1 MQRFLEAFAGYL
13 YQKHSHELSGICI
26 VLPNRRS
33 GVFLKAYL
41 QKFLDKPVIGPRITT
56 INELIQSLS
65 ELQMADRLL
74 LISIL
79 YDIFRKHTGTS
90 ETFDEFYFWGETL
103 LADFDD
109 VDKYRVNA
117 GDLFRNVAEL
127 KEVDRHFDYLTDAQ
141 KSVLQHFWGTLRDWE
156 NHSQERD
163 FVSFW
168 NNLLPVYE
176 AFRKTLLEKGMAY
189 SGMIYRDVTDSM
201 DAKGKLLTCNRYL
214 FAGLNALNACEIRLM
229 DWCRQQGKADFFWD
243 YDDYYLE
250 NASNDAGRFLRSNLS
265 RFPAPPDFQLETS
278 PFSRPKKVDIISVN
292 SSFGQSQAIPRF
304 IREVQAG
311 RAGRFDQTAIV
322 LADESLLFPVMGAIP
337 ESVGTVNVT
346 MGYPV
351 KNSPVSGFLNLLSL
365 LIRNSSAPEKG
376 KRGLYYRLVSD
387 ILNHQ
392 LLAGVEGEKVKEA
405 QRRFISEN
413 RIYISPEELEFS
425 PLHHTIF
432 TLPVL
437 TENYPAYFKEILEH
451 LYTFFSG
458 DPGHL
463 MIRELIYHLYFAMG
477 KLETLLQDEWIPAG
491 VTVSGNVFF
500 RLMNQYIGKLSVPF
514 EGEPLSGL
522 QVMGILETRCLDFEN
537 IIIIGLNED
546 IWPRSSSGT
555 TLIPYNLRKAFGLP
569 GIDDQDA
576 MYSYHFYR
584 LVQRAGRISATW
596 SSVRE
601 GLSGGE
607 MSRYAFQLKYLS
619 PHAVI
624 ESSLD
629 FPLVNIHPLPI
640 IVKSGPEISSQL
652 LEGNAG
658 GHLLSPSAIN
668 TWLTCRLKYYFRY
681 VLGIEEPEEVLE
693 DIDRRSF
700 GNIFHKAV
708 EYLYQ
713 PFVGQVV
720 EKEMLQQLKKD
731 RLKID
736 TAIKRA
742 FATEFYRLP
751 DEEVPG
757 LELEGKALLI
767 HSTIRSYL
775 HNLLNRD
782 IATAPFVI
790 HSLEKSYRTTI
801 TVNVDG
807 EDHDIRIGG
816 KIDRLDEVNG
826 RIRVIDYKT
835 GNLSGSDLAC
845 NQLDELF
852 EPDTKNL
859 KKEIIQALVYSY
871 ILKKD
876 FFGDKQ
882 VTATVYAILKLN
894 DETFHPEVRVAKQV
908 MEIGNL
914 MPQWEELLKELLS
927 EIFSAA
933 GTFTQTSDGDRC
945 RYCPYTEICRR

>member
-13 YQKHSHELSGICI
+13 YQTYGRELSGICI

-41 QKFLDKPVIGPRITT
+41 QKCLDKPVIGPHITT
-56 INELIQSLS
+56 INELILSMS
-65 ELQMADRLL
+65 ELQPADRLL
-74 LISIL
+74 LVSVL
-79 YDIFRKHTGTS
+79 YDIFRQQTGTP

-109 VDKYRVNA
+109 IDKYQVHA
-117 GDLFRNVAEL
+117 GDLFRNVSEL
-127 KEVDRHFDYLTDAQ
+127 KEVDRHFDYLTDTQ

-176 AFRKTLLEKGMAY
+176 AFRKTLLDKGMGY
-189 SGMIYRDVTDSM
+189 SGMIYRDVTGSIDE
-201 DAKGKLLTCNRYL
+201 KGKKLTRKRYL
-214 FAGLNALNACEIRLM
+214 FAGLNALNACEIQLM

-243 YDDYYLE
+243 YDDYYL
-250 NASNDAGRFLRSNLS
+250 NNPSNDAGRFMRSNLS
-265 RFPAPPDFQLETS
+265 RFPAPSGFQLETS
-278 PFSRPKKVDIISVN
+278 QFLLPKKVEIISVN
-292 SSFGQSQAIPRF
+292 SNFGQSQAIPAF
-304 IREVQAG
+304 IKEIEALNNS
-311 RAGRFDQTAIV
+311 RFDQTAIV

-337 ESVGTVNVT
+337 ETAGTVNVT

-351 KNSPVSGFLNLLSL
+351 KNSPVAGFINLLSL
-365 LIRNSSAPEKG
+365 LIRNSAQEQKV
-376 KRGLYYRLVSD
+376 KRGLYYRLVAD

-392 LLAGVEGEKVKEA
+392 LLSGIESERVKEE
-405 QRRFISEN
+405 QRRFIAEN
-413 RIYISPEELEFS
+413 RIYIDPEELGFS
-425 PLHHTIF
+425 PLHQRIF
-432 TLPVL
+432 SLPDS
-437 TENYPAYFKEILEH
+437 TGDYPAYFKEILEQ
-451 LYTFFSG
+451 LYAAFAG

-463 MIRELIYHLYFAMG
+463 IIRELIYHLYFAMV
-477 KLETLLQDEWIPAG
+477 KLETLLKDEWIPAG
-491 VTVSGNVFF
+491 VTISGNVFF

-584 LVQRAGRISATW
+584 LVQRSGRISATW

-601 GLSGGE
+601 GMSGGE

-619 PHAVI
+619 PHAVLDR
-624 ESSLD
+624 SLD
-629 FPLVNIHPLPI
+629 YPLVNMHPLPI
-640 IVKSGPEISSQL
+640 TIKSGPEISRKL
-652 LEGNAG
+652 LSGNAD
-658 GHLLSPSAIN
+658 GHVLSPSAIN

-693 DIDRRSF
+693 EIDRRSF

-708 EYLYQ
+708 ENLYQ
-713 PFVGQVV
+713 PIVGQVTD
-720 EKEMLQQLKKD
+720 KEMLRQIKND
-731 RLKID
+731 RKKID
-736 TAIKRA
+736 QAIRSA
-742 FATEFYRLP
+742 FATEFFRLP
-751 DEEVPG
+751 PEKAAGIEM
-757 LELEGKALLI
+757 EGKALLI
-767 HSTIRSYL
+767 HSTIRTYIL
-775 HNLLNRD
+775 NLIDKD

-801 TVNVDG
+801 KVNVDG
-807 EDHDIRIGG
+807 QDHDIRIGG

-826 RIRVIDYKT
+826 SIRVIDYKT

-845 NQLDELF
+845 TQLDELID
-852 EPDTKNL
+852 PSTKNL

-871 ILKKD
+871 ILRKD
-876 FFGDKQ
+876 YFKDNP

-894 DETFHPEVRVAKQV
+894 DETFHPEVRVSKQV
-908 MEIGNL
+908 MNIANL
-914 MPQWEELLKELLS
+914 MPQWEELLKEVLS
-927 EIFSAA
+927 GIFSEESL
-933 GTFTQTSDGDRC
+933 FFQTSDPGRC
-945 RYCPYTEICRR
+945 KYCPYVDICRR